1 MKKVTEIK
9 TELQKEKDEANRL
22 LRQSMYSKNENDRNM
37 YLRLY
42 SKVQERIMTLEWVLK

>member
-1 MKKVTEIK
+1 MKNITQIK
-9 TELQKEKDEANRL
+9 HELDKELKEANRL
-22 LRQSMYSKNENDRNM
+22 LKQSIESKNESDRNM